1 MERAVRLIKKNK
13 FSRQLIND
21 DDIVRGLWP
30 TAVGKAI
37 ARHTGK
43 MTMVRSTL
51 VVEVEDAIWQKQL
64 FCLSRQILDRVQKL
78 MGSTSIQEIEFRT
91 GVPRRQPQRAESL
104 QPLGRET
111 LKSSGDGAAGIQDAV
126 LKKVYRLSRK
136 RATA

>member
-13 FSRQLIND
+13 FSRQIIND

-43 MTMVRSTL
+43 MMMVRSTL
-51 VVEVEDAIWQKQL
+51 VVEVEDAIWQRQL
-64 FCLSRQILDRVQKL
+64 FCLSKQILDQVQKL
-78 MGSTSIQEIEFRT
+78 MGSTSIQEIEFRI
-91 GVPRRQPQRAESL
+91 GIPRRQPQRAEALHPFTL
-104 QPLGRET
+104 QH
-111 LKSSGDGAAGIQDAV
+111 SSDGVDGIQDAV

>member
-1 MERAVRLIKKNK
+1 MERAVRLIKNNK
-13 FSRQLIND
+13 LSRQIIND

-43 MTMVRSTL
+43 MMMVRSTL

-78 MGSTSIQEIEFRT
+78 MGSTSIEEIEFRI
-91 GVPRRQPQRAESL
+91 GVPRRQPQRAES
-104 QPLGRET
+104 PRPFGMDT
-111 LKSSGDGAAGIQDAV
+111 LTCSSDGAAGIQDAV

>member
-13 FSRQLIND
+13 FSRQIIND

-30 TAVGKAI
+30 TAVGKAV

-43 MTMVRSTL
+43 MTMVRNTL

-91 GVPRRQPQRAESL
+91 GIPRRQPQRAESL
-104 QPLGRET
+104 HPFGAET
-111 LKSSGDGAAGIQDAV
+111 LNNSGDGAAGIQDAV